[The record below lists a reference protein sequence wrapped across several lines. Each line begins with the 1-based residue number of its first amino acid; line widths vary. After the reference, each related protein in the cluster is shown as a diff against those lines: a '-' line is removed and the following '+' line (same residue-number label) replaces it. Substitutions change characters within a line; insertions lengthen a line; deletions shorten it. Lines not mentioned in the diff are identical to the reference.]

1 MHNNY
6 TGHNLANT
14 STVSDNR
21 NNNNVASSSSAVE
34 NSTVNLSL
42 LNTTVMPHVLLATIR
57 VIVRNEFGNF
67 KLRAILDQGAQA
79 TLITENAAQL
89 LRLPKYRTF
98 TRITG
103 VGGETLTVKNFV
115 KFDLASHYEP
125 GFKLRSQA
133 YVMPSLN
140 NYCAG
145 PVYRQKL
152 PSLEEFT
159 LADPHFDNNDPIDL
173 LIGGDLYGDV
183 LLPQQRKFDK
193 GVFLQLT
200 HFGWIVSGPTAEISY
215 AHTVNVNLC
224 TLDTQL
230 NAFWE
235 QEELIE
241 SRKITPE
248 ELACEAFFKANCS
261 RGSDGRYTVALPFKS
276 QILGNSPPKFC
287 HTDFCA
293 LKRLKQVNSK
303 FVNNLS
309 YASEYKKIMEEYESL
324 GHMKKIGHYPNSI
337 EPNGYFLPHHGVV
350 RESSSTTKLRVVFD
364 GSSKRPRY
372 TSLNDEH
379 FHGPALQN
387 DLPATVNRWR
397 RFKIGFRSD
406 LENMFRQIRV
416 VDNQQHY
423 QQILW
428 RKTYPE
434 ASNILMTDTYVDDI
448 ISGADTESE
457 AIFLQKQ
464 LVNLLSAGGFNLRK
478 WTSNSAELMAHIPED
493 FREKANIYSLN
504 EPNVVK
510 ALGLG
515 WNTNQDAFS
524 FQVCFPIN
532 DRVTKASLLSDAAK
546 LYDPL
551 GWLAPVTIQA
561 KIYFQKLWL
570 EGIDWKDEVSPAMKS
585 KWHCYLNDLKNIEQ
599 ISIPRWIGS
608 CKQCLVELHGFCDA
622 STSAFAA
629 AVYVKVLFSNGER
642 VVNLL
647 QTKTKFAPL
656 KVLSIPKLELCG
668 ATHLAKLMNIVQN
681 MLDLNVSNSHYWTD
695 SVIVLCWLGVV
706 LPSFKIHLKSPILIA
721 SITSTLNFKLDKNCI
736 TTSLEYMWDK
746 PSTTI
751 ENGTRGLGVWV

>member
-1 MHNNY
+1 MHNDY
-6 TGHNLANT
+6 ASHNSNT
-14 STVSDNR
+14 STIPDSR
-21 NNNNVASSSSAVE
+21 NNNVVSTSSSAVE
-34 NSTVNLSL
+34 NSNINLSL

-103 VGGETLTVKNFV
+103 VGGETVTVKNFV
-115 KFDLASHYEP
+115 KFNLASHYEP
-125 GFKLRSQA
+125 GFELRSQA

-145 PVYRQKL
+145 PVDRNKL

-159 LADPHFDNNDPIDL
+159 LADPHFDKNDPIDL
-173 LIGGDLYGDV
+173 LIGGDLYGDI

-193 GVFLQLT
+193 GIFLQLT

-215 AHTVNVNLC
+215 AHTVNINLC

-230 NAFWE
+230 KTFWE
-235 QEELIE
+235 QGELIE
-241 SRKITPE
+241 PRKMTTE
-248 ELACEAFFKANCS
+248 EVACEANCS
-261 RGSDGRYTVALPFKS
+261 RGSDWRYTVALPFKA
-276 QILGNSPPKFC
+276 QILGNTPPKYC

-293 LKRLKQVNSK
+293 LKRLKQVESK
-303 FVNNLS
+303 FVNNS
-309 YASEYKKIMEEYESL
+309 TYASEYRKFMEEYESL
-324 GHMKKIGHYPNSI
+324 GHMTKIGTYPDSI
-337 EPNGYFLPHHGVV
+337 EPNGYFLPHRGVI

-364 GSSKRPRY
+364 GSSKRPPY
-372 TSLNDEH
+372 TSLNDEL
-379 FHGPALQN
+379 FPGPALQN
-387 DLPATVNRWR
+387 YLPAIINRRR

-406 LENMFRQIRV
+406 LEKMFRQIRV

-428 RKTYPE
+428 RSSDSLISVYKLLTVTYGTSSAPYLSIRVLHQLAADEKETYHE
-434 ASNILMTDTYVDDI
+434 ACNILMTDTNVDDI

-464 LVNLLSAGGFNLRK
+464 LVKLLSAGGFNLRK
-478 WTSNSAELMAHIPED
+478 WTSNSDQLMANIPED
-493 FREKANIYSLN
+493 FREISNVFNLH

-515 WNTNQDAFS
+515 WNTKQDAFS

-551 GWLAPVTIQA
+551 VWLAPVTIQA

-570 EGIDWKDEVSPAMKS
+570 EGIDWKDEVSSNMKH
-585 KWHCYLNDLKNIEQ
+585 KWHFSRKDMKTVENIP
-599 ISIPRWIGS
+599 IPCWIGS
-608 CKQCLVELHGFCDA
+608 SKQCLVELHGFCDA
-622 STSAFAA
+622 AMTAFAA
-629 AVYVKVLFSNGER
+629 AMYDKVLYSDGKGI
-642 VVNLL
+642 VNLL
-647 QTKTKFAPL
+647 ESKTKVAPL
-656 KVLSIPKLELCG
+656 NVLSIPKLELCG
-668 ATHLAKLMNIVQN
+668 AILLAKLMYKVQI
-681 MLDLNVSNSHYWTD
+681 MLDLTVSNSYYWTD
-695 SVIVLCWLGVV
+695 SITVLCWLRDRR
-706 LPSFKIHLKSPILIA
+706 
-721 SITSTLNFKLDKNCI
+721 N
-736 TTSLEYMWDK
+736 
-746 PSTTI
+746 
-751 ENGTRGLGVWV
+751 